1 MKESDFISIRLANED
16 DKHPG
21 VPVHHIPEYPYI
33 LHIEYSWGDQEPDQK
48 FSTKEDAW
56 KKAMSMAMTEAD
68 TASDEKEDGTAEI
81 IMEKAKSEISLVYPK
96 SAEENSFCRYYITK
110 EKGE

>member
-1 MKESDFISIRLANED
+1 
-16 DKHPG
+16 
-21 VPVHHIPEYPYI
+21 
-33 LHIEYSWGDQEPDQK
+33 
-48 FSTKEDAW
+48 
-56 KKAMSMAMTEAD
+56 MSMAMTEAD

-81 IMEKAKSEISLVYPK
+81 IIEKAKSEISLVYQK

>member
-1 MKESDFISIRLANED
+1 
-16 DKHPG
+16 
-21 VPVHHIPEYPYI
+21 
-33 LHIEYSWGDQEPDQK
+33 
-48 FSTKEDAW
+48 
-56 KKAMSMAMTEAD
+56 MSMALSEGD
-68 TASDEKEDGTAEI
+68 TASDVIEEVTAEI